1 MREELV
7 SIIMP
12 VYQVEAFL
20 PQSLDSILAQTFP
33 HWELIAVDDG
43 SRDSSGTIC
52 DQYAQKD
59 SRIRVIH
66 TENAGAA
73 AARNTGMA
81 HARGEYI
88 LFADG
93 DDYLQSN
100 MLARM
105 YETIHGS
112 GYDLVV
118 CNFRRVYP
126 DERENFS
133 TELPDMELSG
143 REVLSHWKTGK
154 NFGVWT
160 VVWNKIYTKKAL
172 EGLRFPEGKYFEDEV
187 FSDLLYGNCQHIRV
201 IPDVLYANRVRASS
215 TMNTQKARNYLDL
228 IDAFALRIT
237 LYLEQQLPVDEIYK
251 ILVFMLEPYSLCAS
265 AGLEGEDRQRLL
277 QSRAFIRKTAKTLM
291 KTRLS
296 PVKKC
301 SLPAIGL
308 LPGVTFRIAI
318 RFRGLLEK
326 FL

>member
-1 MREELV
+1 MSKELV
-7 SIIMP
+7 SIITP

-33 HWELIAVDDG
+33 HWELILVDDG
-43 SRDSSGTIC
+43 SRDGSGAIC
-52 DQYAQKD
+52 DQYARKD

-73 AARNTGMA
+73 AARNTGLA
-81 HARGEYI
+81 QARGEYI
-88 LFADG
+88 MFADG
-93 DDYLQSN
+93 DDYLWDN

-112 GYDLVV
+112 AYDLVV

-126 DERENFS
+126 DERRDFS

-143 REVLSHWKTGK
+143 REVLSRWKTGK
-154 NFGVWT
+154 NFGLWT

-172 EGLRFPEGKYFEDEV
+172 EGLRFPEGKYFEDEI
-187 FSDLLYGNCQHIRV
+187 FSDLLYVNCQHIRV
-201 IPDVLYANRVRASS
+201 IPDVLYANRVRTSS

-228 IDAFALRIT
+228 LDAFALRIG
-237 LYLEQQLPVDEIYK
+237 LYLEQNLPVDEIYK
-251 ILVFMLEPYSLCAS
+251 ILVFMLEPYSVCVLADL
-265 AGLEGEDRQRLL
+265 AGEDRQRLL
-277 QSRAFIRKTAKTLM
+277 QSRAFIRKTAGTLM
-291 KTRLS
+291 KMELS

-308 LPGVTFRIAI
+308 MPGVTFRTAI